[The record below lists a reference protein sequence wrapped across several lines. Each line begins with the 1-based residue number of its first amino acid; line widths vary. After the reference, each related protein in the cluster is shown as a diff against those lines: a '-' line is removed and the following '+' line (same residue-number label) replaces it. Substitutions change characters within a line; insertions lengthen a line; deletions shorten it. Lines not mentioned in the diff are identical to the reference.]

1 MEIDMEEFI
10 KKLEEA
16 LKGVKE
22 EDIDVTE
29 GGSKK
34 QV

>member
-22 EDIDVTE
+22 AGIDVTE